1 MFESPGSHSAAADL
15 PSAVLAEWVERVGVI
30 GTGGSDA
37 ELIDQIAQ
45 LERLKS
51 ACAAAQAAL
60 SVAFVASRTAGLTEK
75 EIKDERVHRSIAAQ
89 VALARRDSPFRGGRH
104 VGLAKA
110 LVREMPNT
118 YAALRAGEISEWRAT
133 LLVRETACLTVAD
146 RQQVDA
152 ELAGKLGGM
161 GDRQTA
167 AAAMRIAQKLDPK
180 AWVERHRKAVSE
192 RRVSIRPAP
201 DLMGYVSALLPVAK
215 AVAVY
220 AALNQYANTATA
232 VGDDRSRGQLMAD
245 EFVHRVTNPQATAA
259 TTPAV
264 PRNSSSASATGG
276 SPTKPT
282 PNSHAE
288 GADTKNAPT
297 DPGGAAFRRTGVR
310 DTDNDVD
317 PETLDDE
324 DDAADSGAGGSVPPG
339 VGIDIQLIM
348 TDRTLFDGDDE
359 PAIITGYGPIPAP
372 IARDLIRNANP
383 DTKTWIRRLYT
394 DPDTGHLVNADS
406 RRRTF
411 PHAMRQ
417 YLLARDQ
424 YCRTPWC
431 DAPIRHTDH
440 ITAHSRGGT
449 TTITNGQGICE
460 NCNYVK
466 ESPGW
471 TSTAEPDGYTITINT
486 PTGHTFS
493 SEPPPPPQSIH
504 WIEQSVIEE
513 RLYRWLLAS

>member
-1 MFESPGSHSAAADL
+1 MFDTPEPSSDAADL
-15 PSAVLAEWVERVGVI
+15 TSAVLAGWVERVGAI
-30 GTGGSDA
+30 GTGSSDA

-118 YAALRAGEISEWRAT
+118 YAALRGGEISEWRAT
-133 LLVRETACLTVAD
+133 LLVRETACLSVAD

-180 AWVERHRKAVSE
+180 AWVARHRKAVSE
-192 RRVSIRPAP
+192 RRVSVRPAP

-245 EFVHRVTNPQATAA
+245 EFVNRITNPQATAA
-259 TTPAV
+259 TTPAA
-264 PRNSSSASATGG
+264 PRNTSSASASGG
-276 SPTKPT
+276 SPAGRASNNHTEEART
-282 PNSHAE
+282 DE
-288 GADTKNAPT
+288 APT
-297 DPGGAAFRRTGVR
+297 DRGDAAFGQTQ
-310 DTDNDVD
+310 DPDNDLD

-324 DDAADSGAGGSVPPG
+324 DDAVDAGDGGSVPPG

-394 DPDTGHLVNADS
+394 NPDTGHLVNADS

-471 TSTAEPDGYTITINT
+471 TTTAEPDGYTITINT

-493 SEPPPPPQSIH
+493 SEPPPPPRSIH
-504 WIEQSVIEE
+504 WIEQSVIEQ

>member
-1 MFESPGSHSAAADL
+1 MFDTPEPSSAAADL
-15 PSAVLAEWVERVGVI
+15 PSAVLAGWVERVGVI
-30 GTGGSDA
+30 GTGSPDA

-133 LLVRETACLTVAD
+133 LLVRETACLSVAD

-180 AWVERHRKAVSE
+180 AWVARHRKAVSE
-192 RRVSIRPAP
+192 RRVSVRPAP

-245 EFVHRVTNPQATAA
+245 EFVHRITNPQATAA
-259 TTPAV
+259 TTPAA
-264 PRNSSSASATGG
+264 PG
-276 SPTKPT
+276 T
-282 PNSHAE
+282 PAVHQRPAAPPARGLPHANAD
-288 GADTKNAPT
+288 GADTTTHRP
-297 DPGGAAFRRTGVR
+297 
-310 DTDNDVD
+310 
-317 PETLDDE
+317 
-324 DDAADSGAGGSVPPG
+324 DAASGQTPG
-339 VGIDIQLIM
+339 
-348 TDRTLFDGDDE
+348 
-359 PAIITGYGPIPAP
+359 P
-372 IARDLIRNANP
+372 
-383 DTKTWIRRLYT
+383 
-394 DPDTGHLVNADS
+394 
-406 RRRTF
+406 
-411 PHAMRQ
+411 
-417 YLLARDQ
+417 
-424 YCRTPWC
+424 
-431 DAPIRHTDH
+431 
-440 ITAHSRGGT
+440 
-449 TTITNGQGICE
+449 
-460 NCNYVK
+460 
-466 ESPGW
+466 
-471 TSTAEPDGYTITINT
+471 
-486 PTGHTFS
+486 
-493 SEPPPPPQSIH
+493 
-504 WIEQSVIEE
+504 
-513 RLYRWLLAS
+513 

>member
-1 MFESPGSHSAAADL
+1 
-15 PSAVLAEWVERVGVI
+15 
-30 GTGGSDA
+30 
-37 ELIDQIAQ
+37 
-45 LERLKS
+45 
-51 ACAAAQAAL
+51 
-60 SVAFVASRTAGLTEK
+60 
-75 EIKDERVHRSIAAQ
+75 
-89 VALARRDSPFRGGRH
+89 
-104 VGLAKA
+104 
-110 LVREMPNT
+110 
-118 YAALRAGEISEWRAT
+118 
-133 LLVRETACLTVAD
+133 
-146 RQQVDA
+146 
-152 ELAGKLGGM
+152 
-161 GDRQTA
+161 
-167 AAAMRIAQKLDPK
+167 MR
-180 AWVERHRKAVSE
+180 
-192 RRVSIRPAP
+192 
-201 DLMGYVSALLPVAK
+201 
-215 AVAVY
+215 
-220 AALNQYANTATA
+220 
-232 VGDDRSRGQLMAD
+232 
-245 EFVHRVTNPQATAA
+245 
-259 TTPAV
+259 
-264 PRNSSSASATGG
+264 SASGRL
-276 SPTKPT
+276 PQ
-282 PNSHAE
+282 HAAPAE
-288 GADTKNAPT
+288 QNADGADTDDPT
-297 DPGGAAFRRTGVR
+297 EPGGAAFGQTP
-310 DTDNDVD
+310 DPDVDLD

-471 TSTAEPDGYTITINT
+471 TSHRRTRRLHHHHQHPHRPHVQQRTT
-486 PTGHTFS
+486 PTTTIDPLDRTKRHRRTPLPMAARIMTTKVRAEDS
-493 SEPPPPPQSIH
+493 RPIKPA
-504 WIEQSVIEE
+504 
-513 RLYRWLLAS
+513 R